1 MPAFKSIEFASPSL
15 SHPRAGVRVD
25 VLEKDPNR
33 APRVCWYVGDELF
46 YSTDSLKCYGELGYR
61 VARTAIYSKPG
72 LHCPLALGSTE
83 HLAPVFLMW
92 PSLRFDVH
100 VAPGNADGALAEL
113 PMMDGSALPFFH
125 ALRKVAGVPEPLC
138 FYDAPVD
145 FTLEFPRG
153 RVSVSPSDTFEV
165 EYEITRD
172 DGFSSAATLAVY
184 SAEDLYRAFSARTFI
199 FGDDY
204 AKARADGLLAGVDES
219 CGLLIDG
226 ATPNAECCSKFRIAN
241 EPAMHKILDLIG
253 DLSFICPALPRVRIE
268 ITNGGHVSHHQI
280 MEKIIPYV
288 NAGIFT
294 QV

>member
-1 MPAFKSIEFASPSL
+1 MPAFKSIDFVSPSL
-15 SHPRAGVRVD
+15 SFPRASLRVD

-33 APRVCWYVGDELF
+33 ASRVAWYAGDELF

-92 PSLRFDVH
+92 PSLRFDVR
-100 VAPGNADGALAEL
+100 VVPGNADGALAEL

-125 ALRKVAGVPEPLC
+125 ALRKVAGVPEPLR

-172 DGFSSAATLAVY
+172 DDFSSAATLAVY

-219 CGLLIDG
+219 CGMLLGG
-226 ATPNAECCSKFRIAN
+226 AEQPRYRMAE
-241 EPAMHKILDLIG
+241 EPACHKILDLLG
-253 DLSFICPALPRVRIE
+253 DLAFAVPALPKVRIQVL
-268 ITNGGHVSHHQI
+268 NGGHTIHHQI
-280 MEKIIPYV
+280 MEKLLPYV
-288 NAGIFT
+288 STGNP
-294 QV
+294 QEV

>member
-1 MPAFKSIEFASPSL
+1 MPAFKSIDFVSPSL
-15 SHPRAGVRVD
+15 SFPRASLRVD

-33 APRVCWYVGDELF
+33 APRVAWFADDELF

-100 VAPGNADGALAEL
+100 VAPDSAESPLAEL
-113 PMMDGSALPFFH
+113 PMMDGSALLFFH
-125 ALRKVAGVPEPLC
+125 ALRKVAGVPEPLR

-145 FTLEFPRG
+145 FKLEFPHG

-172 DGFSSAATLAVY
+172 DGFSSAASFAVY

-204 AKARADGLLAGVDES
+204 AKARAQGLLAGVDES
-219 CGLLIDG
+219 CGMLLGG
-226 ATPNAECCSKFRIAN
+226 AEPPRYRMAE
-241 EPAMHKILDLIG
+241 EPACNKILDLLG
-253 DLSFICPALPRVRIE
+253 DLAFAVPALPKMRIQVL
-268 ITNGGHVSHHQI
+268 NGGHIIHHQI
-280 MEKIIPYV
+280 MEKLLPYV
-288 NAGIFT
+288 STGNP
-294 QV
+294 QEV

>member
-1 MPAFKSIEFASPSL
+1 MPAFKSIDFVSPSL
-15 SHPRAGVRVD
+15 SFPRASLRVD

-33 APRVCWYVGDELF
+33 APRVCWYAGEELF

-100 VAPGNADGALAEL
+100 VAPDSAESPLAEL

-125 ALRKVAGVPEPLC
+125 ALRKVAGVPEPLR

-204 AKARADGLLAGVDES
+204 AKARAQGLLAGVDET
-219 CGLLIDG
+219 CGMLLGG
-226 ATPNAECCSKFRIAN
+226 AEPPRYRMAE
-241 EPAMHKILDLIG
+241 EPACHKILDLLG
-253 DLSFICPALPRVRIE
+253 DLAFAVPALPKVRIQVL
-268 ITNGGHVSHHQI
+268 NGGHTIHHQI
-280 MEKIIPYV
+280 MEKLLPYV
-288 NAGIFT
+288 STGNP
-294 QV
+294 QEV

>member
-1 MPAFKSIEFASPSL
+1 MPAFKSIDFVSPSL
-15 SHPRAGVRVD
+15 SFPRASLRVD

-33 APRVCWYVGDELF
+33 APRVAWYAGDELF

-100 VAPGNADGALAEL
+100 VAPDSAEGSLAEL

-125 ALRKVAGVPEPLC
+125 ALRKVAGVPEPLR

-204 AKARADGLLAGVDES
+204 AKARAQGLLAGVDET
-219 CGLLIDG
+219 CGMLLGG
-226 ATPNAECCSKFRIAN
+226 AEPPRYRMAE
-241 EPAMHKILDLIG
+241 EPACHKILDLLG
-253 DLSFICPALPRVRIE
+253 DLAFAVPALPKVRIQVL
-268 ITNGGHVSHHQI
+268 NGGHTIHHQI
-280 MEKIIPYV
+280 MEKLLPYV
-288 NAGIFT
+288 STGNP
-294 QV
+294 QEV

>member
-1 MPAFKSIEFASPSL
+1 MPAFKSIDFVSPSL
-15 SHPRAGVRVD
+15 SFPRASLRVD

-33 APRVCWYVGDELF
+33 ASRVAWYAGDELF

-61 VARTAIYSKPG
+61 VARTAIYSKSG

-125 ALRKVAGVPEPLC
+125 ALRKVAGVPEPLR

-172 DGFSSAATLAVY
+172 DDFSSAATLAVY

-204 AKARADGLLAGVDES
+204 AKARADGLLAGVDET
-219 CGLLIDG
+219 CGMLLGG
-226 ATPNAECCSKFRIAN
+226 AEQPRYRMAE
-241 EPAMHKILDLIG
+241 EPACHKILDLLG
-253 DLSFICPALPRVRIE
+253 DLAFAVPALPKVRIQVL
-268 ITNGGHVSHHQI
+268 NGGHIIHHQI
-280 MEKIIPYV
+280 MEKLLPYV
-288 NAGIFT
+288 STGNP
-294 QV
+294 QEV

>member
-1 MPAFKSIEFASPSL
+1 MPAFKSIDFVSPSL
-15 SHPRAGVRVD
+15 SFPRASLRVD

-33 APRVCWYVGDELF
+33 TPRVAWYAGDELF

-72 LHCPLALGSTE
+72 LHCPLVIGSTE

-92 PSLRFDVH
+92 PSLRFDVR
-100 VAPGNADGALAEL
+100 VAPGSAEVSLAEL

-125 ALRKVAGVPEPLC
+125 ALRKVAGVPEPLR

-184 SAEDLYRAFSARTFI
+184 SAEDLYRAFLARTFI
-199 FGDDY
+199 FDDDY
-204 AKARADGLLAGVDES
+204 AKARAEGLLAGVDES
-219 CGLLIDG
+219 CWAILPSRSQPYPRC
-226 ATPNAECCSKFRIAN
+226 AFR
-241 EPAMHKILDLIG
+241 
-253 DLSFICPALPRVRIE
+253 S
-268 ITNGGHVSHHQI
+268 
-280 MEKIIPYV
+280 
-288 NAGIFT
+288 
-294 QV
+294 

>member
-1 MPAFKSIEFASPSL
+1 MPAFKSIDFVSPSL
-15 SHPRAGVRVD
+15 SFPRASLRVD

-33 APRVCWYVGDELF
+33 APRVAWFAGDELF

-72 LHCPLALGSTE
+72 LHCPLVLGSTE

-100 VAPGNADGALAEL
+100 VAPESAESPLAEL

-125 ALRKVAGVPEPLC
+125 ALRKVAGVPEPLR

-172 DGFSSAATLAVY
+172 DDFSSAATLAVY

-204 AKARADGLLAGVDES
+204 AKARAQGLLAGVDET
-219 CGLLIDG
+219 CGMLLGG
-226 ATPNAECCSKFRIAN
+226 AEPPRYRMAE
-241 EPAMHKILDLIG
+241 EPACHKILDLLG
-253 DLSFICPALPRVRIE
+253 DLAFAVPALPKVRIQVL
-268 ITNGGHVSHHQI
+268 NGGHTIHHQI
-280 MEKIIPYV
+280 MEKLLPYV
-288 NAGIFT
+288 STGNP
-294 QV
+294 QEV

>member
-1 MPAFKSIEFASPSL
+1 MPAFKSIDFVSPSL
-15 SHPRAGVRVD
+15 SFPRASLRVD

-33 APRVCWYVGDELF
+33 APRVAWYAGDELF

-61 VARTAIYSKPG
+61 VARTAIYSKLG

-100 VAPGNADGALAEL
+100 VAPASAESPLAEL

-125 ALRKVAGVPEPLC
+125 ALRKVAGVPEPLR

-219 CGLLIDG
+219 CGMLLGG
-226 ATPNAECCSKFRIAN
+226 AEPPRYRMAE
-241 EPAMHKILDLIG
+241 EPACHKILDLLG
-253 DLSFICPALPRVRIE
+253 DLAFAVPALPKVRIQVL
-268 ITNGGHVSHHQI
+268 NGGHTIHHQI
-280 MEKIIPYV
+280 MEKLLPYV
-288 NAGIFT
+288 STGNP
-294 QV
+294 QEV

>member
-1 MPAFKSIEFASPSL
+1 
-15 SHPRAGVRVD
+15 VD
-25 VLEKDPNR
+25 VLENDPNR
-33 APRVCWYVGDELF
+33 APRVAWFAGDELF
-46 YSTDSLKCYGELGYR
+46 YSTDSLKCYGELGYH

-83 HLAPVFLMW
+83 HLVPVFLMW

-100 VAPGNADGALAEL
+100 VAPDSAESPLAEL

-125 ALRKVAGVPEPLC
+125 ALRKVAGVPEPLR

-204 AKARADGLLAGVDES
+204 AKARAQGLLAGVDET
-219 CGLLIDG
+219 CGMLLGG
-226 ATPNAECCSKFRIAN
+226 AEPPRYRMAE
-241 EPAMHKILDLIG
+241 EPACHKILDLLG
-253 DLSFICPALPRVRIE
+253 DLAFAVPALPKVRIQ
-268 ITNGGHVSHHQI
+268 ILNGGHTIHHQI
-280 MEKIIPYV
+280 MEKLLPYV
-288 NAGIFT
+288 STGNP
-294 QV
+294 QEV

>member
-1 MPAFKSIEFASPSL
+1 MPAFKSIDFVSPSL
-15 SHPRAGVRVD
+15 SFPRASLRVD

-33 APRVCWYVGDELF
+33 ASRVAWYAGDELF

-72 LHCPLALGSTE
+72 LHCPLVLGSTE

-92 PSLRFDVH
+92 PSQRFDVR

-125 ALRKVAGVPEPLC
+125 ALRKVAGVPEPLR

-219 CGLLIDG
+219 CGMLLGG
-226 ATPNAECCSKFRIAN
+226 AEQPRYRMAE
-241 EPAMHKILDLIG
+241 EPACHKILDLLG
-253 DLSFICPALPRVRIE
+253 DLAFAVPALPKVRIQVL
-268 ITNGGHVSHHQI
+268 NGGHTIHHQI
-280 MEKIIPYV
+280 MEKLLPYV
-288 NAGIFT
+288 STGNP
-294 QV
+294 QEV

>member
-1 MPAFKSIEFASPSL
+1 MPAFKSIDFVSPSL
-15 SHPRAGVRVD
+15 SFPRASLRVD

-33 APRVCWYVGDELF
+33 ASRVAWYAGDELF

-125 ALRKVAGVPEPLC
+125 ALRKVAGVPEPLR

-172 DGFSSAATLAVY
+172 DDFSSAATLAVY

-219 CGLLIDG
+219 CGMLLGG
-226 ATPNAECCSKFRIAN
+226 AEQPRYRMAE
-241 EPAMHKILDLIG
+241 EPACHKILDLLG
-253 DLSFICPALPRVRIE
+253 DLAFAVPALPKVRIQVL
-268 ITNGGHVSHHQI
+268 NGGHIIHHQI
-280 MEKIIPYV
+280 MEKLLPYV
-288 NAGIFT
+288 STGNP
-294 QV
+294 QEV

>member
-1 MPAFKSIEFASPSL
+1 MPAFKSIDFVSPSL
-15 SHPRAGVRVD
+15 SFPRASLRVD

-33 APRVCWYVGDELF
+33 APRVAWYAGDELF
-46 YSTDSLKCYGELGYR
+46 YSTDSLNCYGELGYR

-100 VAPGNADGALAEL
+100 VAPDSAESPLAEL

-125 ALRKVAGVPEPLC
+125 ALRKVAGVPEPLR

-199 FGDDY
+199 FADDY

-219 CGLLIDG
+219 CGMLLGG
-226 ATPNAECCSKFRIAN
+226 AEQPRYRMAE
-241 EPAMHKILDLIG
+241 EPACHKILDLLG
-253 DLSFICPALPRVRIE
+253 DLAFAVPALPKVRIQVL
-268 ITNGGHVSHHQI
+268 NGGHTIHHQI
-280 MEKIIPYV
+280 MEKLLPYV
-288 NAGIFT
+288 STGNP
-294 QV
+294 QEV

>member
-1 MPAFKSIEFASPSL
+1 MPAFKSIDFVSPSL
-15 SHPRAGVRVD
+15 SFPRASLRVD

-33 APRVCWYVGDELF
+33 APRVAWYAGDELF

-100 VAPGNADGALAEL
+100 VAPASAEGSLAEL

-125 ALRKVAGVPEPLC
+125 ALRKVAGVPEPLR

-199 FGDDY
+199 FADDY
-204 AKARADGLLAGVDES
+204 AKARAQGLLAGVDET
-219 CGLLIDG
+219 CGMLLGG
-226 ATPNAECCSKFRIAN
+226 AEQPRYRMAE
-241 EPAMHKILDLIG
+241 EPACHKILDLLG
-253 DLSFICPALPRVRIE
+253 DLAFAVPALPKVRIQVL
-268 ITNGGHVSHHQI
+268 NGGHTIHHQI
-280 MEKIIPYV
+280 MEKLLPYV
-288 NAGIFT
+288 STGNP
-294 QV
+294 QEV

>member
-1 MPAFKSIEFASPSL
+1 MPAFKSIDFVSPSL
-15 SHPRAGVRVD
+15 SFPRASLRVD

-33 APRVCWYVGDELF
+33 ASRVAWYAGDELF

-100 VAPGNADGALAEL
+100 VAPCSADGALAEL

-125 ALRKVAGVPEPLC
+125 ALRKVAGVPEPLR

-165 EYEITRD
+165 EYEIARD
-172 DGFSSAATLAVY
+172 DGFRSAATLSIY

-204 AKARADGLLAGVDES
+204 AKARAEGLLAGVDES
-219 CGLLIDG
+219 CGMLLGG
-226 ATPNAECCSKFRIAN
+226 AEPPRYRMAE
-241 EPAMHKILDLIG
+241 EPACHKILDLLG
-253 DLSFICPALPRVRIE
+253 DLAFAVPALPKVRVQIL
-268 ITNGGHVSHHQI
+268 NGGHTIHHQI
-280 MEKIIPYV
+280 MEKLLPYV
-288 NAGIFT
+288 STGNP
-294 QV
+294 QEV

>member
-1 MPAFKSIEFASPSL
+1 MPAFKSIDFVSPSL
-15 SHPRAGVRVD
+15 SFPRASLRVD

-33 APRVCWYVGDELF
+33 ASRVAWYAGDELF

-125 ALRKVAGVPEPLC
+125 ALRKVAGVPEPLR

-153 RVSVSPSDTFEV
+153 RVSVLPSDTFEV

-219 CGLLIDG
+219 CGMLLGG
-226 ATPNAECCSKFRIAN
+226 AEQPRYRMAE
-241 EPAMHKILDLIG
+241 EPACHKILDLLG
-253 DLSFICPALPRVRIE
+253 DLAFAVPALPKVRIQVL
-268 ITNGGHVSHHQI
+268 NGGHIIHHQI
-280 MEKIIPYV
+280 MEKLLPYV
-288 NAGIFT
+288 STGNP
-294 QV
+294 QEV

>member
-1 MPAFKSIEFASPSL
+1 MPAFKSIDFVSPSL
-15 SHPRAGVRVD
+15 SFPRASLRVD

-33 APRVCWYVGDELF
+33 APRVAWYAGDELF

-100 VAPGNADGALAEL
+100 VAPGSADGALAEL

-125 ALRKVAGVPEPLC
+125 ALRKVAGVPEPLR

-153 RVSVSPSDTFEV
+153 RVSVSLSDTFEV
-165 EYEITRD
+165 
-172 DGFSSAATLAVY
+172 
-184 SAEDLYRAFSARTFI
+184 
-199 FGDDY
+199 
-204 AKARADGLLAGVDES
+204 
-219 CGLLIDG
+219 
-226 ATPNAECCSKFRIAN
+226 
-241 EPAMHKILDLIG
+241 
-253 DLSFICPALPRVRIE
+253 
-268 ITNGGHVSHHQI
+268 
-280 MEKIIPYV
+280 
-288 NAGIFT
+288 
-294 QV
+294 

>member
-1 MPAFKSIEFASPSL
+1 MPAFKSIDFVSPSL
-15 SHPRAGVRVD
+15 SFPRASLRVD

-33 APRVCWYVGDELF
+33 APRVAWFAGDELF

-100 VAPGNADGALAEL
+100 VVPGNADGALAEL

-125 ALRKVAGVPEPLC
+125 ALRKVAGVPEPLH

-172 DGFSSAATLAVY
+172 DGFSSAASLAVY

-204 AKARADGLLAGVDES
+204 AKARAQGLLAGVDES
-219 CGLLIDG
+219 CGMLLGG
-226 ATPNAECCSKFRIAN
+226 AEAPRYRMAE
-241 EPAMHKILDLIG
+241 EPACHKILDLLG
-253 DLSFICPALPRVRIE
+253 DLAFAVPALPKVRIQVL
-268 ITNGGHVSHHQI
+268 NGGHTIHHQI
-280 MEKIIPYV
+280 MEKLLPYV
-288 NAGIFT
+288 STGNP
-294 QV
+294 QEV

>member
-1 MPAFKSIEFASPSL
+1 MPAFKSIDFVSPSL
-15 SHPRAGVRVD
+15 SFPRASLRVD

-33 APRVCWYVGDELF
+33 ASRVAWYAGDELF

-125 ALRKVAGVPEPLC
+125 ALRKVAGVPEPLR

-153 RVSVSPSDTFEV
+153 RVSVSLSDTFEV

-219 CGLLIDG
+219 CGMLLGG
-226 ATPNAECCSKFRIAN
+226 AEQPRYRMAE
-241 EPAMHKILDLIG
+241 EPACHKILDLLG
-253 DLSFICPALPRVRIE
+253 DLAFAVPALPKVRIQVL
-268 ITNGGHVSHHQI
+268 NGGHIIHHQI
-280 MEKIIPYV
+280 MEKLLPYV
-288 NAGIFT
+288 STGNP
-294 QV
+294 QEV

>member
-1 MPAFKSIEFASPSL
+1 MPAFKSIDFVSPSL
-15 SHPRAGVRVD
+15 SFPRASLRVD

-33 APRVCWYVGDELF
+33 ASRVAWYAGDELF

-125 ALRKVAGVPEPLC
+125 ALRKVAGVPEPLR

-219 CGLLIDG
+219 CGMLLGG
-226 ATPNAECCSKFRIAN
+226 AEQPRYRMAE
-241 EPAMHKILDLIG
+241 EPACHKILDLLG
-253 DLSFICPALPRVRIE
+253 DLAFAVPALPKVRIQVL
-268 ITNGGHVSHHQI
+268 NGGHIIHHQI
-280 MEKIIPYV
+280 MEKLLPYV
-288 NAGIFT
+288 STGNP
-294 QV
+294 QEV

>member
-1 MPAFKSIEFASPSL
+1 MPAFKSIDFVSPSL
-15 SHPRAGVRVD
+15 SFPRASLRVD

-33 APRVCWYVGDELF
+33 ASRVAWYAGDELF

-125 ALRKVAGVPEPLC
+125 ALRKVAGVPEPLR

-204 AKARADGLLAGVDES
+204 AKARAQGLLAGVDET
-219 CGLLIDG
+219 CGMLLGG
-226 ATPNAECCSKFRIAN
+226 AEPPRYRMAE
-241 EPAMHKILDLIG
+241 EPACHKILDLLG
-253 DLSFICPALPRVRIE
+253 DLAFAVPALPKVRIQVL
-268 ITNGGHVSHHQI
+268 NGGHIIHHQI
-280 MEKIIPYV
+280 MEKLLPYV
-288 NAGIFT
+288 STGNP
-294 QV
+294 QEV

>member
-1 MPAFKSIEFASPSL
+1 MPAFKSIDFVSPSL
-15 SHPRAGVRVD
+15 SFPRASLRVD

-33 APRVCWYVGDELF
+33 APRVAWYAGEELF

-92 PSLRFDVH
+92 PSLRFDVR

-125 ALRKVAGVPEPLC
+125 ALRKVAGVPEPLR

-204 AKARADGLLAGVDES
+204 AKARAQGLLAGVDES
-219 CGLLIDG
+219 CGMLLGG
-226 ATPNAECCSKFRIAN
+226 AEAPRYRMAE
-241 EPAMHKILDLIG
+241 EPACHKILDLLG
-253 DLSFICPALPRVRIE
+253 DLAFAVPALPKVRIQVL
-268 ITNGGHVSHHQI
+268 NGGHTIHHQI
-280 MEKIIPYV
+280 MEKLLPYV
-288 NAGIFT
+288 STGNP
-294 QV
+294 QEV